1 MSIPLVTADL
11 PGTGGRIKLSPAHFV
26 VEEIPLYEPCGAG
39 EHLYLRV
46 RREGRTTREV
56 QRALAD
62 ALGVA
67 ERDVGCAGQ
76 KDKVSRATQTF
87 SLPLRQGDPD
97 ELAARAAAATG
108 LEILAASRHG
118 NKLGRGHLA
127 GNRFEILVART
138 GAGAAARAEKIAAVL
153 LERGLPNAYGD
164 QRLGPGGRGARRG
177 ERRIT
182 DAEPQPSSWIA
193 RMELSAWQSAL
204 FNAWLEARIGL
215 HGIDAVLAGDLARK
229 TGTGGLFEV
238 RDEAVDLERCRR
250 GEISPTGPVYG
261 AKMRWATGRPGEL
274 EHGILDSAGVDLS
287 ALARARLPGS
297 RRVARIFLHEFAC
310 AEEPEGLRLRFRL
323 EKGAYATVV
332 LREITKNLEEGSPDQ
347 SPARSGS
354 SQITSPGNPA
364 ASGSQLTDA

>member
-1 MSIPLVTADL
+1 MSLPLVTADL
-11 PGTGGRIKLSPAHFV
+11 PGTGGRIKLAPAHFV
-26 VEEIPLYEPCGAG
+26 VEEIPLYEPCGVG

-46 RREGRTTREV
+46 RREGRTTREI

-62 ALGVA
+62 AFGVQ

-87 SLPLRQGDPD
+87 SLPVRAGTPED
-97 ELAARAAAATG
+97 LAHRAASATG
-108 LEILAASRHG
+108 LEVLAASRHG

-127 GNRFEILVART
+127 GNRFEVLVV
-138 GAGAAARAEKIAAVL
+138 GVEPDAAARARAIADVL
-153 LERGLPNAYGD
+153 EERGLPNFFGE

-177 ERRIT
+177 ERRIS
-182 DAEPQPSSWIA
+182 DSRPSASSFVA
-193 RMELSAWQSAL
+193 RMELSAWQSEL
-204 FNAWLEARIGL
+204 FNRWLEGRIRRREL
-215 HGIDAVLAGDLARK
+215 DVVLAGDLARK
-229 TGTGGLFEV
+229 TDTGGLFEV
-238 RDEAVDLERCRR
+238 ADPEVDLERCRR
-250 GEISPTGPVYG
+250 GEISATGPIFG

-274 EHGILDSAGVDLS
+274 EREILASAGVDAD

-297 RRVARIFLHEFAC
+297 RRAARIFLREFSC
-310 AEEPEGLRLRFRL
+310 AEEPGGLRLRFRL
-323 EKGAYATVV
+323 EKGAYATIA
-332 LREITKNLEEGSPDQ
+332 LREITKTTEPSSPDQ